1 MEKQLTCFLNERM
14 DRALQKLQRQNK
26 EYRLALQKSNALYE
40 ELVGLLYPKE
50 TTAELEQLREKLK
63 AYSDEDIVIQAAIQ
77 ETFYKAGYKDC
88 VKLLQLLGVLP
99 EIHLRA

>member
-1 MEKQLTCFLNERM
+1 MRNFRHFSLLRYTL
-14 DRALQKLQRQNK
+14 
-26 EYRLALQKSNALYE
+26 
-40 ELVGLLYPKE
+40 GLLYPEE